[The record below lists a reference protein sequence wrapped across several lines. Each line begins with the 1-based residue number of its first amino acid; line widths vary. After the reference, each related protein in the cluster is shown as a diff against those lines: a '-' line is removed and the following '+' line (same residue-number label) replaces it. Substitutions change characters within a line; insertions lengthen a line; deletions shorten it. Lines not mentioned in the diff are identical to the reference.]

1 MVSMKIEHSLN
12 KRRSFMEVSISS
24 ETRTLQLWLSRSDQQ
39 DRLVQE
45 QMHRLAVDY
54 IAMGYRVFCFRSGD
68 RDLGHC
74 TSDLLIHN
82 RA

>member
-1 MVSMKIEHSLN
+1 
-12 KRRSFMEVSISS
+12 MEVSISS

-68 RDLGHC
+68 RDLG
-74 TSDLLIHN
+74 
-82 RA
+82 R